1 MNSVV
6 FLNPK
11 TCGIYKDGGPRF
23 KTDPATGRR
32 TEQIDNELIEDVD
45 AYVAGTTPAGGVCIS
60 LGRVFARGV
69 LVPTYYDD
77 RYNQPFRA
85 LIKRLKVGSVTLG
98 KLIDEGAIHVRGGHG
113 SPGNDRRSGHIP
125 YVKVSDIRGVR
136 VNTNPTNLVTENVA
150 RRFWRG
156 NTSGLEPWDLITPN
170 RASSNIGE
178 FAMLLPGEEQI
189 VLTKEV
195 FVLRV
200 MKPELFDAFYLLWA
214 FSLKAV
220 RDQWRRVALMQTNRE
235 DCGARYREVMLP
247 RPSSLEWA
255 CKVSA
260 PFRDYFQTIAVAK
273 AVFLKVVSDDGFEY
287 VANVRSIDSAVPSEE
302 SELGEVRPESLED

>member
-45 AYVAGTTPAGGVCIS
+45 AYVAGTTPAGSVSVS

-125 YVKVSDIRGVR
+125 YVKVSDIRGLR
-136 VNTNPTNLVTENVA
+136 VNTNPTNLV
-150 RRFWRG
+150 
-156 NTSGLEPWDLITPN
+156 
-170 RASSNIGE
+170 
-178 FAMLLPGEEQI
+178 
-189 VLTKEV
+189 
-195 FVLRV
+195 
-200 MKPELFDAFYLLWA
+200 
-214 FSLKAV
+214 
-220 RDQWRRVALMQTNRE
+220 
-235 DCGARYREVMLP
+235 
-247 RPSSLEWA
+247 
-255 CKVSA
+255 
-260 PFRDYFQTIAVAK
+260 
-273 AVFLKVVSDDGFEY
+273 
-287 VANVRSIDSAVPSEE
+287 
-302 SELGEVRPESLED
+302 